1 MWRIIYAIS
10 ILSGTIIGVGFFAL
24 PYLTLQVGPWLML
37 SYFVILGTVVILLH
51 YFFAEIAI
59 KTADLKRLPG
69 FVKEHLGLSYYRIAL
84 IVGILG
90 ILGANL
96 AYLIVG
102 GRFLSAI
109 TEPILGFGDNFYTFF
124 YFLIGSLLIFF
135 GAKAIGQVQFWGLI
149 LLLIIFLTT
158 FIQEREAIDISSL
171 TFELDFSY
179 FLIPYGVVLFSL
191 WGLGLVP
198 EAEEILGKRKD
209 LLKKIVI
216 WAIIIPI
223 IIYLFFIFLI
233 LGLMGTATP
242 PDALTGLQNFLNDEL
257 VFLIL
262 FLAVLTTFTSYIA
275 LGLTLKK
282 ILWYDLGI
290 NRILAWIITCF
301 PPLIFYFLGAKDF
314 IQVIALIGGTM
325 LAIEGILV
333 SLMYRKVG
341 RASLKPLVYPIIFI
355 LVIGAVCQI
364 IFFFL

>member
-24 PYLTLQVGPWLML
+24 PYLTLQVGPWIML
-37 SYFVILGTVVILLH
+37 SYFIILGAVVILLH
-51 YFFAEIAI
+51 YFFAEIAL

-69 FVKEHLGLSYYRIAL
+69 FVKEHLGPRYYQIAL

-102 GRFLSAI
+102 GQFLGTIAQ
-109 TEPILGFGDNFYTFF
+109 PIFGLSDHFYIFL
-124 YFLIGSLLIFF
+124 YFLAGSLLIFF
-135 GAKAIGQVQFWGLI
+135 GIKAINQVQFWVLI
-149 LLLIIFLTT
+149 FLFIVLLTT
-158 FIQEREAIDISSL
+158 FIQERGMIDISNL
-171 TFELDFSY
+171 TFELDSSY
-179 FLIPYGVVLFSL
+179 FLVPFGVVLFSL

-198 EAEEILGKRKD
+198 EAEEILGKKKNI
-209 LLKKIVI
+209 LKKIVVL
-216 WAIIIPI
+216 AIILPI
-223 IIYLFFIFLI
+223 IVYLFFIYLI
-233 LGLMGTATP
+233 LGLTGTATP
-242 PDALTGLQNFLNDEL
+242 PDALTGLQNLLNNEV
-257 VFLIL
+257 VFLL
-262 FLAVLTTFTSYIA
+262 LSLAVLTTFTSYIA

-290 NRILAWIITCF
+290 NRTIAWAITCF
-301 PPLIFYFLGAKDF
+301 TPLIFYFLGAKDF
-314 IQVIALIGGTM
+314 IQVIALVGGTM

-341 RASLKPLVYPIIFI
+341 TPSLKPLVYPIIFI